1 MRNPP
6 LPKISTFSPNKHFS
20 HNKLTFFGLKK
31 CAYYEWAQYLT
42 SLKLSSRVIYYVP
55 KIILIATKV
64 YNFDGDFRLVRFAIF
79 RNWF

>member
-1 MRNPP
+1 MLESIWYRLYLRNPP
-6 LPKISTFSPNKHFS
+6 
-20 HNKLTFFGLKK
+20 LKK

-42 SLKLSSRVIYYVP
+42 YLKLSSRVIYYVP
-55 KIILIATKV
+55 KIILIRTNV